1 MCRID
6 EISNIHA
13 TYSYSFFKVQNWD
26 SQQGQR
32 QLLENIRRFV
42 ISIFDT
48 FQIAFLWDTLN
59 IRFLKWTQSKYFSR
73 PFFLFRS
80 KFTHRFLNWMHEPKF
95 QYWRDSNTTSSSI
108 NYYTRAALENIYC
121 ITILDVYYVW
131 WCCAWTYQRYQH
143 QPSKLLSL
151 DQTHHLVQA
160 AFAAFADDRG
170 RDVHTRPHQ
179 GVQLLDDVS
188 QNQDGAVFT
197 HLP

>member
-1 MCRID
+1 MHFTQRLF
-6 EISNIHA
+6 N
-13 TYSYSFFKVQNWD
+13 TLPTFFKLEWSSKILKIEAIKIFLTTFFSTYFDQNLHTD
-26 SQQGQR
+26 
-32 QLLENIRRFV
+32 
-42 ISIFDT
+42 
-48 FQIAFLWDTLN
+48 FQIKCTN
-59 IRFLKWTQSKYFSR
+59 QKY
-73 PFFLFRS
+73 
-80 KFTHRFLNWMHEPKF
+80 
-95 QYWRDSNTTSSSI
+95 QYWMDSNTTSSSI

-151 DQTHHLVQA
+151 DQTHHIVQA